1 VRLAGKIAIVTG
13 AASGIGR
20 ATAELF
26 AEHGAIVY
34 ATDIVRRDGS
44 DRIRTIEHDVS
55 DEDQWIAL
63 LKVIRKE
70 HGKLDILV
78 NNAGIVGSYD
88 TITQV
93 KMSDYHRV
101 IAVNQTGFF
110 LGMRHSIPLMQEN
123 HPNKG
128 GQGSIVNISSIWGLI
143 GAVGVAPYQASK
155 GAVTTLTKNAALTYA
170 PDIRA
175 NSIHPG
181 AIVTQITAGQSDA
194 MNQQLIADT
203 PLKRMADP
211 REVAFAALYLAS
223 DESSFVTGAELV
235 IDGGYTIR

>member
-1 VRLAGKIAIVTG
+1 VRIAGKIAIVTG

-20 ATAELF
+20 ATADLF
-26 AEHGAIVY
+26 AEEGAVVY
-34 ATDIVRRDGS
+34 ATDVAPRANAE
-44 DRIRTIEHDVS
+44 RIHYVQHDTSSEEQWAALVS
-55 DEDQWIAL
+55 R
-63 LKVIRKE
+63 VHKE
-70 HGKLDILV
+70 QGRLDILV
-78 NNAGIVGSYD
+78 NNAGIVGTYD
-88 TITQV
+88 TITDA

-110 LGMRHSIPLMQEN
+110 YGMRYSIPLMQR
-123 HPNKG
+123 G
-128 GQGSIVNISSIWGLI
+128 GRGSIVNISSIWGLI

-170 PDIRA
+170 PVIRA

-181 AIVTQITAGQSDA
+181 AILTQITAQQDDA
-194 MNQQLIADT
+194 LNQQLIADT
-203 PLKRMADP
+203 PLKRMAEP

-223 DESSFVTGAELV
+223 DEAAFVTGAELV

>member
-1 VRLAGKIAIVTG
+1 MRLSGKVAVVTG

-20 ATAELF
+20 ATADLF
-26 AEHGAIVY
+26 AEHGATVY
-34 ATDIVRRDGS
+34 ATDVVARDSTDRVRYFKQDTSREDDWAALVS
-44 DRIRTIEHDVS
+44 LIEKDHGRLDV
-55 DEDQWIAL
+55 
-63 LKVIRKE
+63 
-70 HGKLDILV
+70 LV
-78 NNAGIVGSYD
+78 NNAGIVGTYA
-88 TITQV
+88 TITEAA
-93 KMSDYHRV
+93 MADYHRV
-101 IAVNQTGFF
+101 IAINQTGFF
-110 LGMRHSIPLMQEN
+110 YGMRYCIPLMERN
-123 HPNKG
+123 GK
-128 GQGSIVNISSIWGLI
+128 GSIVNISSIWGLI

-170 PDIRA
+170 PAIRA

-181 AIVTQITAGQSDA
+181 VIRTQITAAQDDA
-194 MNQQLIADT
+194 MNQQLIDDT

>member
-1 VRLAGKIAIVTG
+1 MRLKGKIAIVTG
-13 AASGIGR
+13 ASSGIGR

-26 AEHGAIVY
+26 AEEGAVVY
-34 ATDIVRRDGS
+34 ATDIVHRNGS
-44 DRIRTIEHDVS
+44 DRIRFVEHDVS
-55 DEDQWIAL
+55 SEEQWISL
-63 LKVIRKE
+63 LRQVETEQGR
-70 HGKLDILV
+70 LDILV
-78 NNAGIVGSYD
+78 NNAGIVGTYD
-88 TITQV
+88 SITSA
-93 KMSDYHRV
+93 KMSDYDRV

-110 LGMRHSIPLMQEN
+110 YGMRHCIPLMQRN
-123 HPNKG
+123 G
-128 GQGSIVNISSIWGLI
+128 RGSIVNISSIWGLI

-155 GAVTTLTKNAALTYA
+155 GAVTTLTKNAALSYA

-181 AIVTQITAGQSDA
+181 AIRTQITAKQDDA
-194 MNQQLIADT
+194 LNQQLIADT

>member
-1 VRLAGKIAIVTG
+1 MRLAGKIALVTG

-20 ATAELF
+20 ATADLF
-26 AEHGAIVY
+26 GEEGATVY
-34 ATDIVRRDGS
+34 ATDVAHRDTS
-44 DRIRTIEHDVS
+44 DRIRYVQHDTS
-55 DEDQWIAL
+55 SEEQWIAL
-63 LKVIRKE
+63 LRLIEKE
-70 HGKLDILV
+70 QGRLDILV

-88 TITQV
+88 SITDV
-93 KMSDYHRV
+93 RMSDYHHV

-110 LGMRHSIPLMQEN
+110 YGMRHSIPLMQRN
-123 HPNKG
+123 GKG
-128 GQGSIVNISSIWGLI
+128 AIVNISSIWGLI
-143 GAVGVAPYQASK
+143 GAIGVAPYQASK

-170 PDIRA
+170 PTIRA

-181 AIVTQITAGQSDA
+181 AIKTQITARQEDSL
-194 MNQQLIADT
+194 NQQLIADT
-203 PLKRMADP
+203 PLKRMAEA

>member
-1 VRLAGKIAIVTG
+1 MRLHRKVAIVTG
-13 AASGIGR
+13 ASSGIGR
-20 ATAELF
+20 ATADLF
-26 AEHGAIVY
+26 AEEGAMVY
-34 ATDIVRRDGS
+34 AADIVDRSLS
-44 DRIRTIEHDVS
+44 DRIHYVKHDTS
-55 DEDQWIAL
+55 CEEDWVAL
-63 LKVIRKE
+63 TSLVTAR

-88 TITQV
+88 TITDV

-110 LGMRHSIPLMQEN
+110 LGMRYSIPLMQRAG
-123 HPNKG
+123 K
-128 GQGSIVNISSIWGLI
+128 GSIVNISSIWGLI

-170 PDIRA
+170 PAIRA

-181 AIVTQITAGQSDA
+181 VIKTQITASQDDA
-194 MNQQLIADT
+194 LNLQLIADT
-203 PLKRMADP
+203 PLKRMAEA
-211 REVAFAALYLAS
+211 REVAYAALYLAS

>member
-1 VRLAGKIAIVTG
+1 MRLKDKVAIVTG

-20 ATAELF
+20 ATADLF
-26 AEHGAIVY
+26 AEQGAIVY
-34 ATDIVRRDGS
+34 ATDIASREGS
-44 DRIRTIEHDVS
+44 DRIRAIEHDTS
-55 DEDQWIAL
+55 DELQWIAL
-63 LKVIRKE
+63 LTLIRKE
-70 HGKLDILV
+70 QGKLDILV

-93 KMSDYHRV
+93 KMTDYHRV

-110 LGMRHSIPLMQEN
+110 LGMRHTIPLMQEN
-123 HPNKG
+123 A
-128 GQGSIVNISSIWGLI
+128 QGSIVNISSIWGLI

-181 AIVTQITAGQSDA
+181 GIITQITAGQSEA

-203 PLKRMADP
+203 PLKRMAGP